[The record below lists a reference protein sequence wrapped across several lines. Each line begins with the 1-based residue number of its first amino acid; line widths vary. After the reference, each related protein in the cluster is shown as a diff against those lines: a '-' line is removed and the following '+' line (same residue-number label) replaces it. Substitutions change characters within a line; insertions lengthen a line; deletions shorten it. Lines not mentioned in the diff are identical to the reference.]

1 VGIGRVTEAG
11 SQAHARSSERLLALL
26 YDWEHDDFHD
36 DVALYAALAR
46 RTGGPVLEL
55 ACGTGRVL
63 DVLSAP
69 GVDVIGLDGSK
80 AMLERARARL
90 SGAPGRI
97 DLIEGRLEDPLPP
110 SPCALIVAPLDALG
124 LVREPDP
131 RLGLLRRLRERLL
144 PDGLLALDLVHAA
157 ALADQPQGIPILQRV
172 GPCPALGAHVTKWM
186 VRHVRPAQ
194 QLIELNV
201 FFDLLW
207 TDGTV
212 TRLTDEVALRFF
224 GRYEIELLLR
234 NAGFD
239 VEGIYGD
246 YDLGPFQDHSE
257 RLVILATPASG
268 GGC

>member
-11 SQAHARSSERLLALL
+11 SQAHARSSEQLLALL
-26 YDWEHDDFHD
+26 YDWEHDDFRD
-36 DVALYAALAR
+36 DVAFYAALAR

-63 DVLSAP
+63 AGLSVP
-69 GVDVIGLDGSK
+69 GGEAIGLDGST

-90 SGAPGRI
+90 AGAAGKI
-97 DLIEGRLEDPLPP
+97 DLVEGRLEDPLPP
-110 SPCALIVAPLDALG
+110 TACALIVAPLDALG
-124 LVREPDP
+124 LVCEPDP

-144 PDGLLALDLVHAA
+144 PGGLLALDLVHAA

-172 GPCPALGAHVTKWM
+172 GPCPAIGAHVTKWM
-186 VRHVRPAQ
+186 VRHVRPAH
-194 QLIELNV
+194 QLVELNV

-207 TDGTV
+207 PDGTV
-212 TRLTDEVALRFF
+212 TRLTDEVVLRFF
-224 GRYEIELLLR
+224 GRYEIELLLG
-234 NAGFD
+234 NAGFA

-246 YDLGPFQDHSE
+246 YDLGPFLDQSE

-268 GGC
+268 GDC